1 MPARTSTARRAGR
14 GGARDAG
21 DVRGARTSSTL
32 GGRGS
37 GPARCRLTSSQS
49 GRWRRRAL
57 RASPAVQFEEWQ
69 IALHGRRVI
78 YRIAGSGPPVVLI
91 HGMLNSSSHWQS
103 VALELA
109 REHTVIAPDLIGHG
123 DSAAPRGDYSL
134 GAHAAS
140 IRDLLAAI
148 GIERASIVGH
158 SLGGGVAMQFF
169 YQFPQRVERLVLIS
183 SGGLGHEV
191 SPMLRSAALPGVSA
205 LLSLT
210 IQPRLLGALAGAG
223 RRMRERALGGGVH
236 LQAIARA
243 LRPLENAD
251 ARQAF
256 LTTLRS
262 VIDVHGQR
270 VSATD
275 RLYLLETMP
284 TMIVWGERDNTIP
297 LAHGAARTR
306 RSRGSRLQDAARRRA
321 LPASGRPRTASR
333 ALLREFIERDRAR
346 DASRTP
352 TGARCSRGARPTRR
366 GRPDATVRRSGWP
379 SLGHPRRRRA
389 TRRIRQRAERALELL
404 AQRLQRRRQRQALA
418 EMALVLVDREARAD
432 RRDLEQHAARLAG
445 STPI

>member
-1 MPARTSTARRAGR
+1 MTK
-14 GGARDAG
+14 
-21 DVRGARTSSTL
+21 
-32 GGRGS
+32 
-37 GPARCRLTSSQS
+37 
-49 GRWRRRAL
+49 
-57 RASPAVQFEEWQ
+57 QFEEWQ
-69 IALHGRRVI
+69 ITLHGRRVI

-103 VALELA
+103 VAMELA
-109 REHTVIAPDLIGHG
+109 RDHTVLAPDLIGHG

-134 GAHAAS
+134 GAHASS

-148 GIERASIVGH
+148 GIDRASIVGH

-183 SGGLGHEV
+183 SGGLGREV
-191 SPMLRSAALPGVSA
+191 SPMLRTAALPGVSA

-210 IQPRLLGALAGAG
+210 IQPRVLAALAGSG
-223 RRMRERALGGGVH
+223 RRLRERALGGGVY

-275 RLYLLETMP
+275 RLYLLESMP

-297 LAHGAARTR
+297 LAHG
-306 RSRGSRLQDAARRRA
+306 RRA
-321 LPASGRPRTASR
+321 HEAIPHSYFRTLPGVAHFPHLEDPDGLSR
-333 ALLREFIERDRAR
+333 LLREFIEETDPGQIE
-346 DASRTP
+346 DADW
-352 TGARCSRGARPTRR
+352 GAVLA
-366 GRPDATVRRSGWP
+366 RRSP
-379 SLGHPRRRRA
+379 RTRLLG
-389 TRRIRQRAERALELL
+389 
-404 AQRLQRRRQRQALA
+404 
-418 EMALVLVDREARAD
+418 D
-432 RRDLEQHAARLAG
+432 AAA
-445 STPI
+445 